1 MTRANT
7 AEGPKATIDPLSKN
21 GWEGEIGVGKRR
33 MLLAIVTYRVL
44 ADRNR
49 VVLLHADSAGRLR
62 RHGLVSLNAPYS
74 RWQDAA
80 VLHTKPFIFKG
91 TRMLINLEASGGG
104 SLTVQLYH
112 ASSTNDDHPLLTS
125 TPVVLNGV
133 DLVVS
138 WGATK
143 SHVGNATAVATYA
156 GVAVR
161 LVMTMQDCNLYGF
174 QFTV

>member
-1 MTRANT
+1 
-7 AEGPKATIDPLSKN
+7 
-21 GWEGEIGVGKRR
+21 
-33 MLLAIVTYRVL
+33 
-44 ADRNR
+44 
-49 VVLLHADSAGRLR
+49 
-62 RHGLVSLNAPYS
+62 
-74 RWQDAA
+74 

-112 ASSTNDDHPLLTS
+112 ASSTSDDYPLLTS

-138 WGATK
+138 WGATN
-143 SHVGNATAVATYA
+143 HVGNATAVATYA
-156 GVAVR
+156 GVPVR

-174 QFTV
+174 QFTM